1 MVICQIS
8 PLGHSFL
15 TVCKGHVYDVVYVL
29 WHSRFLTVLCNHFF
43 YVFVYLIIF
52 CYMHQPS
59 TCNTATML
67 SINTL
72 TLFVCFWRKP
82 KSRCI
87 LLLIMIIIYNK
98 DLSQKHMHTFCCK
111 SMWQVGQRQT
121 ILIEGRKDITRADCG
136 QLSWKHASVWYQVK
150 RFQNRLR
157 N

>member
-8 PLGHSFL
+8 SLGHSFL

-59 TCNTATML
+59 TCNTATLL
-67 SINTL
+67 SIKTL

-82 KSRCI
+82 RSRCI
-87 LLLIMIIIYNK
+87 LLLIIDMIIIYNK
-98 DLSQKHMHTFCCK
+98 DFLKNTCTLFCCK

-121 ILIEGRKDITRADCG
+121 ILIEGQKDITRADCG
-136 QLSWKHASVWYQVK
+136 QLS
-150 RFQNRLR
+150 
-157 N
+157 